1 MAQVSV
7 VFDAGYDEELRA
19 ISLASVEN
27 QTLTDW
33 DVVTDLALATGEF
46 VAFLDAGDSWVP
58 DRLER
63 LIALR
68 KPLVADELEGER
80 GNGDRV
86 IFRAPAPDVEPAR
99 LVAQREALLELGPVD
114 PALPVAWLLDL
125 LMRHHTEVE
134 RVPSI
139 GVRRRFPDRRRA
151 LRPPPG
157 DWRRVVLNRHLIDW
171 AALEAR
177 TPTTGLTSVIVPT
190 YDDSELTT
198 GCIESLMAAE
208 AADHASVEVIV
219 WDNGS
224 SAEVAAVLD
233 RLAGGRGDQ
242 QVQVHHSPEN
252 HGFAL
257 GNNLALAQAT
267 GDVVVFLNND
277 TTVPPGW
284 LAPLREALTDDD
296 VLGAQPLLLYP
307 TGSIQSAGVAF
318 PTCGGLPHAFLR
330 GFPAEDAYG
339 VEGLRFQ
346 ALTGAAL
353 ALRFSD
359 AVALRGFDPVFTN
372 GMEDVDLC
380 HRLRQLRQETTQ
392 GHFRVLDSQPAVH
405 HESGTPG
412 RHDKHLAN
420 RTVYLDRWQRVVV
433 PRDDAALWA
442 TRGMRVVD
450 HDIGKARHGAPP
462 RLRVPRPV
470 LVREARLQVTEA
482 TRLRWAIK
490 NAAPAGPGGER
501 WGDTHFAA
509 SLAAALR
516 DHGQEVVVDR
526 RPEWDRPT
534 GRHDDVVLVLR
545 GLVRHDPSPE
555 QVSLLWVISHPEIV
569 TPDEAHGYDR
579 VLAAGQPWAERRARD
594 WALRIEP
601 LLQATDPER
610 FHPDA
615 GIPGTGDAVLFVGNS
630 RRQLRPVVRDALE
643 AGLPLA
649 VYGDLW
655 SGLVPDEVVH
665 GRSIPNDQLAAAYRS
680 AGVVLNDHHDAMR
693 ADGFVSNR
701 LFDAV
706 ASGARVVT
714 DPILDA
720 AGLAELFGPGVQVYE
735 TPEDLARL
743 ATLSDPDS
751 VFGDD
756 ATRRAAADRVRTQ
769 HSFAARAARLIEVA
783 HEARTERGLR

>member
-1 MAQVSV
+1 MLVSV
-7 VFDAGYDEELRA
+7 VLEPGHDDELRA
-19 ISLASVEN
+19 ISLATLEN

-33 DVVTDLALATGEF
+33 ELVTSLDAATGEY

-63 LIALR
+63 LTALR
-68 KPLVADELEGER
+68 RPFVADELEGER
-80 GNGDRV
+80 GNGEKV
-86 IFRAPAPDVEPAR
+86 VFRSTAPDVEPAR
-99 LVAQREALLELGPVD
+99 LVARREMLLELGPVD
-114 PALPVAWLLDL
+114 PALPSAWLLDL
-125 LMRHHTEVE
+125 LLRQDTDVE
-134 RVPSI
+134 QVPVI

-157 DWRRVVLNRHLIDW
+157 DWRRVVLNKHLVDW
-171 AALEAR
+171 AGLEAR
-177 TPTTGLTSVIVPT
+177 VPTVGLTTVIVPT

-198 GCIESLMAAE
+198 ACVESLLADAAAG
-208 AADHASVEVIV
+208 AAPVEVVV

-224 SAEVAAVLD
+224 SPAVAAELG
-233 RLAGGRGDQ
+233 RLAGDR
-242 QVQVHHSPEN
+242 VRVLHSTEN

-257 GNNLALAQAT
+257 GNDLALAHAT

-284 LAPLREALTDDD
+284 LAPLREALSDDD

-307 TGSIQSAGVAF
+307 SGTIQSAGVAF
-318 PTCGGLPHAFLR
+318 PTCGGLPHAFLQ
-330 GFPAEDAYG
+330 GFPAEDAHG
-339 VEGLRFQ
+339 VRGLRFH

-353 ALRFSD
+353 ALRYAD

-372 GMEDVDLC
+372 GLEDVDLC
-380 HRLRQLRQETTQ
+380 HRLARLRD
-392 GHFRVLDSQPAVH
+392 GHFRVVEEAPVVH
-405 HESGTPG
+405 HESRTPG
-412 RHDKHLAN
+412 RYDKHLAN
-420 RTVYLDRWQRVVV
+420 RRIYLDRWQHVVA

-442 TRGMRVVD
+442 TRGLRVVD
-450 HDIGKARHGAPP
+450 HEIGPARHDEPP
-462 RLRVPRPV
+462 RLRIPRPV
-470 LVREARLQVTEA
+470 LVRESRLQVTDRP
-482 TRLRWAIK
+482 RLRWAIK
-490 NAAPAGPGGER
+490 NAAPAGEGGER
-501 WGDTHFAA
+501 WGDTHFSLA
-509 SLAAALR
+509 LAAALR

-545 GLVRHDPSPE
+545 GLVAHEPGPE
-555 QVSLLWVISHPEIV
+555 QVSLVWVISHPELV
-569 TPDEAHGYDR
+569 TPDEVRGYDR
-579 VLAAGQPWAERRARD
+579 VLAAGRPWAERRSRD
-594 WALRIEP
+594 WARQLTAPVEP

-610 FHPDA
+610 FHPGA
-615 GIPGTGDAVLFVGNS
+615 AVPGTGEPVLFVGNS
-630 RRQLRPVVRDALE
+630 RRVLRPVVRDALA

-655 SGLVPDEVVH
+655 TGLVPDDVIRA
-665 GRSIPNDQLAAAYRS
+665 RSLPNESLAAAYAS
-680 AGVVLNDHHDAMR
+680 AGVVLNDHHEAMR

-706 ASGARVVT
+706 ASGARVIS
-714 DPILDA
+714 DPVDGLD
-720 AGLAELFGPGVQVYE
+720 ELFGPGVQVYE
-735 TPEDLARL
+735 TPDDLRRL

-756 ATRRAAADRVRTQ
+756 AARRAAADRVRSQ

-783 HEARTERGLR
+783 HEARAARTPR

>member
-1 MAQVSV
+1 MPRVSV
-7 VFDAGYDEELRA
+7 VLDPGYDDELRA
-19 ISLASVEN
+19 VSLASVEA

-33 DVVTDLALATGEF
+33 EVVTDLASATGDH

-63 LIALR
+63 LVSLGR
-68 KPLVADELEGER
+68 PFVADELEGER
-80 GNGDRV
+80 GNGDKV
-86 IFRAPAPDVEPAR
+86 VFRTPGPDIEPAR
-99 LVAQREALLELGPVD
+99 LVAERAALLGLGPVD
-114 PALPVAWLLDL
+114 PALPTAWLLDL
-125 LMRHHTEVE
+125 LMREDTAVE
-134 RVPSI
+134 PVPVV

-151 LRPPPG
+151 LRPAPG
-157 DWRRVVLNRHLIDW
+157 DWRRAVLNKHLVDW
-171 AALEAR
+171 SALEAR
-177 TPTTGLTSVIVPT
+177 VPVAGLTSVIVPT
-190 YDDSELTT
+190 YDDSELTSA
-198 GCIESLMAAE
+198 CVASLL
-208 AADHASVEVIV
+208 ADDATVEVIV

-224 SAEVAAVLD
+224 SPEVAEALG
-233 RLAGGRGDQ
+233 RLATER
-242 QVQVHHSPEN
+242 VQVHRSPEN

-257 GNNLALAQAT
+257 GNNLALAHAT

-284 LAPLREALTDDD
+284 LAPLRDALSDDD

-318 PTCGGLPHAFLR
+318 PTCGGLPHAFLN

-339 VEGLRFQ
+339 IEGLRFH

-353 ALRFSD
+353 ALRFAD
-359 AVALRGFDPVFTN
+359 AVALRGFDPVFSN

-380 HRLRQLRQETTQ
+380 HRLARLRD
-392 GHFRVLDSQPAVH
+392 GHFRVLDAAPVVH
-405 HESGTPG
+405 HESRTPG
-412 RHDKHLAN
+412 RYDKHLAN
-420 RTVYLDRWQRVVV
+420 RTVYLDRWQRDLE

-442 TRGMRVVD
+442 TRGLRVVD
-450 HDIGKARHGAPP
+450 HEIGSARHGEPP
-462 RLRVPRPV
+462 RLRIPRPV
-470 LVREARLQVTEA
+470 VVREARLQVTEHR
-482 TRLRWAIK
+482 RLRWAIK
-490 NAAPAGPGGER
+490 NPAPAGEGGER

-509 SLAAALR
+509 SLASALR

-526 RPEWDRPT
+526 RPEWDRAT

-555 QVSLLWVISHPEIV
+555 QVSLLWVISHPELV
-569 TPDEAHGYDR
+569 TPDEARGYDR
-579 VLAAGQPWAERRARD
+579 VLAAGHVWAERRSRD
-594 WALRIEP
+594 WLMTIDP

-615 GIPGTGDAVLFVGNS
+615 GTPDTGDRVLFVGNS
-630 RRQLRPVVRDALE
+630 RRVLRPVVRDALA

-655 SGLVPDEVVH
+655 SGLVPDEVVRD
-665 GRSIPNDQLAAAYRS
+665 RSVPNDALAAAYRS
-680 AGVVLNDHHDAMR
+680 AGVVLNDHHEAMR
-693 ADGFVSNR
+693 VDGFVSNR

-706 ASGARVVT
+706 ASGARVIT
-714 DPILDA
+714 DPV
-720 AGLAELFGPGVQVYE
+720 AGIAELFGASVQPYSDVD
-735 TPEDLARL
+735 DLRRL
-743 ATLSDPDS
+743 ATLADPDS

-756 ATRRAAADRVRTQ
+756 PARRAVADRVRTE

-783 HEARTERGLR
+783 HEARSARTPR